1 MQVNSL
7 KLSNFRNL
15 KGAEI
20 YPDPN
25 MNVICGPNAQ
35 GKTNII
41 EAIWLFTGAKSF
53 RGAKDNELVNFDE
66 NSAKISLSFLG
77 EGTEKQAV
85 IDIEQSRVAYFNDKK
100 LSSPAKLAGK
110 FLSVVFSPT
119 DLKLVKDSPSV
130 RRKFLD
136 LSIGKLNPVYIDL
149 LLKYNRILTQRNSLL
164 KDIRYNSSAFDMLAS
179 FDEQII
185 PIAEKIVQYRKDYVA
200 LLCKT
205 AGEIYKGISGEKE
218 TLSVEYELSF
228 DNDFKTALSEAL
240 HKDAIV
246 GSTSVGPH
254 RDDLIFKINNNNA
267 RQFSSQ
273 GQQRSIAIALK
284 LAEAAVIREKTGE
297 NPVALLDDVFSE
309 LDPSRQ
315 DYILNHIKDW
325 QVFVTCC
332 DPANIKNLSGGKIF
346 NVLNGEIK

>member
-7 KLSNFRNL
+7 KTNNFRNL
-15 KGAEI
+15 KGIEI
-20 YPDPN
+20 FPHQN
-25 MNVICGPNAQ
+25 MNIICGPNAQ

-53 RGAKDNELVNFDE
+53 RGAKDSEFIGFGKE
-66 NSAKISLSFLG
+66 NAKISLDFLG
-77 EGTEKQAV
+77 QGTEKQADIV
-85 IDIEQSRVAYFNDKK
+85 IEKNRTAYLNDKK
-100 LSSPAKLAGK
+100 LSSPSKLAGK
-110 FLSVVFSPT
+110 FLAVVFSPT

-130 RRKFLD
+130 RRRFLD
-136 LSIGKLNPVYIDL
+136 VSLGKLNPVYIEL
-149 LLKYNRILTQRNSLL
+149 LLKYNRILQQRNSLL
-164 KDIRYNSSAFDMLAS
+164 KDIRYNSSAFDMLSA
-179 FDEQII
+179 FDAQIA
-185 PIAEKIVQYRKDYVA
+185 PIAEKITEYRKDYTN

-205 AGEIYKGISGEKE
+205 AGEIYGGISNNKEKL
-218 TLSVEYELSF
+218 TVEYQMSYNGSF
-228 DNDFKTALSEAL
+228 KDALSDSL
-240 HKDAIV
+240 RQDAIV

-254 RDDLIFKINNNNA
+254 RDDLIFKIDNSNA

-273 GQQRSIAIALK
+273 GQQRSIAISLK
-284 LAEAAVIREKTGE
+284 LAEAAVIKTKTDE

-309 LDPSRQ
+309 LDPQRQ

-346 NVLNGEIK
+346 NVLDGEIK